1 MNLAVQV
8 ATDYRYDG
16 RMKREGIAWFP
27 PVWDQVQHFLRKG
40 KSLLNMP
47 LRMVA
52 SSRRNSADDSYHTM
66 QRQSF
71 HASLFHAKGSIPLC
85 PCT

>member
-1 MNLAVQV
+1 MVKLIHVTSGSALTPAEINLAVQV

-40 KSLLNMP
+40 KP
-47 LRMVA
+47 P
-52 SSRRNSADDSYHTM
+52 
-66 QRQSF
+66 
-71 HASLFHAKGSIPLC
+71 HASQQPAELRGR
-85 PCT
+85 

>member
-1 MNLAVQV
+1 MGLAVQV

-40 KSLLNMP
+40 KP
-47 LRMVA
+47 P
-52 SSRRNSADDSYHTM
+52 
-66 QRQSF
+66 
-71 HASLFHAKGSIPLC
+71 HASHQPTELRGR
-85 PCT
+85 